1 MSTSS
6 QHRSGPVRSDV
17 ARAAILRATAEL
29 FEQKGYDNLTIEGI
43 AARASVGKQTVYRWW
58 PSKGALISECLFE
71 GLIIPEAVTP
81 PDTGDLK
88 ADLLSW
94 INGIFRL
101 LEQPRG
107 EELLRSLIAAAAEHP
122 DVGRRLRDA
131 LTDHEA
137 LAGRFRNAVASGQL
151 SEDAPLQELIEGLI
165 GTIILRALS
174 RDPMDPAAVQR
185 LLDIV
190 LPDTPAQNRRRAR
203 PTNLAD

>member
-81 PDTGDLK
+81 PDTGDLPE
-88 ADLLSW
+88 
-94 INGIFRL
+94 RL
-101 LEQPRG
+101 
-107 EELLRSLIAAAAEHP
+107 P
-122 DVGRRLRDA
+122 DVLEAIYAVFGTAWDRPEGSA
-131 LTDHEA
+131 LPSEAIHLARVLHE
-137 LAGRFRNAVASGQL
+137 NAQDFVFLG
-151 SEDAPLQELIEGLI
+151 
-165 GTIILRALS
+165 
-174 RDPMDPAAVQR
+174 
-185 LLDIV
+185 
-190 LPDTPAQNRRRAR
+190 
-203 PTNLAD
+203 